1 MADPSKLTYA
11 VATVPCTQPY
21 GAMPYRP
28 IPDDCF
34 IRKLER
40 YFFEGRHIWISD
52 DRRFR
57 FTWDSL
63 HGEVEVY
70 TRRGRHVGVMNCNR
84 QLIGSAVKGRR
95 IDV

>member
-1 MADPSKLTYA
+1 
-11 VATVPCTQPY
+11 
-21 GAMPYRP
+21 MPYKP

-34 IRKLER
+34 IRRLER
-40 YFFEGRHIWISD
+40 YFYQGRHIWISD

-57 FTWDSL
+57 YTWDSL

-70 TRRGRHVGVMNCNR
+70 PRRGRHLGVLDCSR
-84 QLIGSAVKGRR
+84 KLIGGAVKGRR

>member
-1 MADPSKLTYA
+1 
-11 VATVPCTQPY
+11 
-21 GAMPYRP
+21 MPYKP

-34 IRKLER
+34 IRRLER
-40 YFFEGRHIWISD
+40 YFYQGRHIGISD

-57 FTWDSL
+57 YTWDSL

-70 TRRGRHVGVMNCNR
+70 SRRGRHLGVLDGSCKS
-84 QLIGSAVKGRR
+84 IGGAVKGRR

>member
-1 MADPSKLTYA
+1 
-11 VATVPCTQPY
+11 
-21 GAMPYRP
+21 MPYKP
-28 IPDDCF
+28 IPENCF
-34 IRKLER
+34 IRHLER
-40 YFFEGRHIWISD
+40 YFYQGRHIWISN

-63 HGEVEVY
+63 YGEVEVY
-70 TRRGRHVGVMNCNR
+70 TPRGRHVGVMNCDQ

>member
-1 MADPSKLTYA
+1 
-11 VATVPCTQPY
+11 
-21 GAMPYRP
+21 MPYKP
-28 IPDDCF
+28 IPENCF
-34 IRKLER
+34 IRHLER
-40 YFFEGRHIWISD
+40 YFYQERNIWISN

-70 TRRGRHVGVMNCNR
+70 TRRGRHVGVMNCNQ

>member
-1 MADPSKLTYA
+1 MAKSMTANASVLTPS
-11 VATVPCTQPY
+11 CEHN
-21 GAMPYRP
+21 MPYKP

-34 IRKLER
+34 IRRLER
-40 YFFEGRHIWISD
+40 YFYQGRHIWISD

-57 FTWDSL
+57 YTWDSL

-70 TRRGRHVGVMNCNR
+70 SRRGRHLGVLNCSCKS
-84 QLIGSAVKGRR
+84 IGGAVKGRR